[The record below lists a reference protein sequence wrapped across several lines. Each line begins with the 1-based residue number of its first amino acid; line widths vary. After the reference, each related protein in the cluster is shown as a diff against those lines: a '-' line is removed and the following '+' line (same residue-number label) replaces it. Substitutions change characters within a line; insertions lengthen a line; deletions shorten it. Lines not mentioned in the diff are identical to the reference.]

1 MRKFNIRK
9 VLDGLTAGSS
19 SAAQPPPPAPPGSR
33 EPEVAETLQAEH
45 FQLCKTVRH
54 GFPYRPSAL
63 AFDPVQKILAVGTQ
77 LGALR
82 LNTDVNS
89 QPRRKPA
96 KPSKTTTQEK
106 TERAVVADGC
116 IQGQIGVLHRNLIQ
130 SHPWILQALNGGTN
144 FYILG

>member
-82 LNTDVNS
+82 LLQVHF
-89 QPRRKPA
+89 Q
-96 KPSKTTTQEK
+96 TTS
-106 TERAVVADGC
+106 TESC
-116 IQGQIGVLHRNLIQ
+116 IYLQ
-130 SHPWILQALNGGTN
+130 SHCCCSFITAPEGLLDGDQSQERGQNILV
-144 FYILG
+144 

>member
-82 LNTDVNS
+82 LSRTLYVSAQLDS
-89 QPRRKPA
+89 MWIMLFHL
-96 KPSKTTTQEK
+96 S
-106 TERAVVADGC
+106 C
-116 IQGQIGVLHRNLIQ
+116 IYLQ
-130 SHPWILQALNGGTN
+130 SHCC
-144 FYILG
+144 